1 MGMRR
6 WCMAALT
13 SLMVVMAGHTH
24 VFAAQDRGIAVMSTD
39 KRVALVFGN
48 AAYKEAP
55 LTNPVNDARAMAAK
69 LKSLGFDVILR
80 ENATK
85 TQMEKAIGEF
95 GEKLSENATGLV
107 FYAGH
112 GIQSQGRNFMI
123 PVDAQI
129 TAEQRMRLEA
139 VDAEIVVDQ
148 MAAARTR
155 VSVVIM
161 DACRNNP
168 FERRFRST
176 SGAGL
181 AQMNAPEGT
190 LVAYATAPGKVANDG
205 DGKNGLYTGELL
217 KVLDEPGLKVE
228 DVFKRVRI
236 AVSKA
241 SNGSQTPWESSSLTG
256 EFFFQPPKVSGG
268 TTITQPGADAEVV
281 FWQSVK
287 DSKEADDFAD
297 YLKRYPKGQFASI
310 AERRV
315 RALRSE
321 AALTAPPKTVTD
333 ITLDALDAEYVAAR
347 KAIIREAPDTKAR
360 QVIALTEGTQLH
372 VTGKVKGSN
381 WAAVEQKGKALG
393 YVVLDA
399 LEAPAAY
406 GARKQAEQQAKKDA
420 ASVVQQAAISST
432 PSVQE
437 TVVGSVTEV
446 YAKYGYL
453 VFRQSG
459 NGTVGNVAFVK
470 TSVGL
475 QEVTVEKRYGGMIS
489 AIPKGSISAIAVGDS
504 VMVR

>member
-1 MGMRR
+1 MRR
-6 WCMAALT
+6 WGIILLT
-13 SLMVVMAGHTH
+13 GFSLVMGSQTRA
-24 VFAAQDRGIAVMSTD
+24 FAAQDRGLVGMSTE
-39 KRVALVFGN
+39 KRVALVIGN
-48 AAYKEAP
+48 SAYPSAP
-55 LTNPVNDARAMAAK
+55 LDNPVNDARAMAAK
-69 LKSLGFDVILR
+69 LGKLGFDTILR
-80 ENATK
+80 VDATK
-85 TQMEKAIGEF
+85 AQMERAIGEF

-139 VDAEIVVDQ
+139 VDTEIVLDQ

-176 SGAGL
+176 TGAGL
-181 AQMNAPEGT
+181 AQMSAPEGT
-190 LVAYATAPGKVANDG
+190 LIAYATAPGKIANDG

-256 EFFFQPPKVSGG
+256 EFFFQLPKTSAGPAIAQSGV
-268 TTITQPGADAEVV
+268 DSDVV
-281 FWQSVK
+281 FWQTIK
-287 DSKEADDFAD
+287 DSKEAEDFAD
-297 YLKRYPKGQFASI
+297 YLKRYPQGQFASI

-315 RALRSE
+315 KALRSE
-321 AALTAPPKTVTD
+321 AALSVPTRTASD
-333 ITLDALDAEYVAAR
+333 ITLDAIDAEYIAAR
-347 KAIIREAPDTKAR
+347 KAVVRDAPDTKAR
-360 QVIALTEGTQLH
+360 QVVALTEGSQLH
-372 VTGKVKGSN
+372 VTGKVRGGN

-399 LEAPAAY
+399 LEIPAAY
-406 GARKQAEQQAKKDA
+406 GARKQAEQQAKVA
-420 ASVVQQAAISST
+420 AKPVVQKAAIT
-432 PSVQE
+432 SVPAVVE

-446 YAKYGYL
+446 FTKYGYL
-453 VFRQSG
+453 VFRQIG
-459 NGTVGNVAFVK
+459 DATIGNVAFVK
-470 TSVGL
+470 TSLGL
-475 QEVTVEKRYGGMIS
+475 QEVSIEKRHGGMIS
-489 AIPKGSISAIAVGDS
+489 AIPKGRLSVISAGDG
-504 VMVR
+504 VVVR